1 MKTRLLQNISY
12 LFFNHP
18 ITLMLEE
25 ILPYFQDLEGLSNI
39 DKRIAIFNRV
49 RDIPYAVIPELRNP
63 YTGPLKILKMNKGSC
78 SPKHFLLGELYENMG
93 IRTRYF
99 SYPIYWKDLID
110 MGIELPSELLT
121 IARNHRILDYHLC
134 LKIQIDR
141 KWILVDA
148 TWDPPLKKV
157 GFPVNENWDG
167 LSDTKLAVNSIQETM
182 HEDAEG
188 RYRYVQNKEKE
199 YTNEYTEKRDEFYRA
214 LNNWMMIVRQGNN

>member
-1 MKTRLLQNISY
+1 
-12 LFFNHP
+12 
-18 ITLMLEE
+18 MLEE
-25 ILPYFQDLEGLSNI
+25 ILPYFQDLKGLSSI

-49 RDIPYAVIPELRNP
+49 RDIPYAVISELKNP
-63 YTGPLKILKMNKGSC
+63 YAGPLNILKMNKGSC

-121 IARNHRILDYHLC
+121 MARNYRILDYHLC

-148 TWDPPLKKV
+148 TWDQPLKKV

-167 LSDTKLAVNSIQETM
+167 LNDTKLAVNSIEEVM
-182 HEDAEG
+182 NEDAEG
-188 RYRYVQNKEKE
+188 RYRYVLEKEKE
-199 YTNEYTEKRDEFYRA
+199 YTDKYKEKRDEFYRTF
-214 LNNWMMIVRQGNN
+214 NNWMMKVRQGNN